1 MKKIFIAMMAM
12 AAFAAC
18 ATEDTIVTPKG
29 NAIAFGDAFVD
40 NATKAIIADA
50 DGITG
55 FTVFGNVV
63 ATADV
68 DTATPV
74 ALYGDTGATVTREDG
89 QSLGDAWVCSVVR
102 YWTPSCT
109 FNFAAIANHDGVT
122 VENGNGIPT
131 AIKYT
136 VANDDT
142 NDLIY
147 GVAAATTD
155 ASCVPSGSVNSNKV
169 VAFTMEHL
177 LSRVQLSFENG
188 VNTPDDAY
196 SYAISN
202 ITVSTWE
209 KGIYTIGKSTPWAQ
223 DGTGS
228 AELTYAAVETVAEGA
243 TVASATANVVIPGS
257 SVTVSFNY
265 ELKLNNTTIY
275 NGVVSGTIPS
285 GVTLQKGHSYNL
297 KAVLTLEKEIQF
309 TVSDDDNSLAAWT
322 SPATEVTVE

>member
-12 AAFAAC
+12 TAFAAC

-40 NATKAIIADA
+40 NSTKAIYEEAD
-50 DGITG
+50 DIQG

-63 ATADV
+63 ATANV
-68 DTATPV
+68 DTAIPV
-74 ALYGDTGATVTREDG
+74 ALYGDNGATVTRENG
-89 QSLGDAWVCSVVR
+89 QSLGDAWTCSVVR

-109 FNFAAIANHDGVT
+109 FNFVAIANHNGVT
-122 VENGNGIPT
+122 VDKGIPT

-177 LSRVQLSFENG
+177 LSRVQLSFANG
-188 VNTPDDAY
+188 VDTADNAY

-209 KGIYTIGKSTPWAQ
+209 KGIYTIGAPTPWAK
-223 DGTGS
+223 DGENLVS
-228 AELTYAAVETVAEGA
+228 LTYAAVGTVAEGT
-243 TVASATANVVIPGS
+243 TVASTTANVVIPGS

-265 ELKLNNTTIY
+265 ELKLNGATIY
-275 NGVVSGTIPS
+275 NGTVSGTIPS
-285 GVTLQKGHSYNL
+285 DVTLQKGHSYNL
-297 KAVLTLEKEIQF
+297 KAELTLEKEIQF

>member
-1 MKKIFIAMMAM
+1 MKKIFIAILAV

-29 NAIAFGDAFVD
+29 QAIAFGDAFVD
-40 NATKAIIADA
+40 NSTKAIYEEAD
-50 DGITG
+50 DIQG

-63 ATADV
+63 ATANV
-68 DTATPV
+68 ATATPV
-74 ALYGDTGATVTREDG
+74 ALYGDNGATVTR
-89 QSLGDAWVCSVVR
+89 GDAELGVAWDCDVIR

-109 FNFAAIANHDGVT
+109 FNFAAIANHNGVT
-122 VENGNGIPT
+122 VQNGIPT

-155 ASCVPSGSVNSNKV
+155 ASCQPSGSVNSNKV

-177 LSRVQLSFENG
+177 LSRVQLSFANG
-188 VNTPDDAY
+188 VNTADKAY

-209 KGIYTIGKSTPWAQ
+209 KGIYTIGTPTPWAK
-223 DGTGS
+223 DGENS
-228 AELTYAAVETVAEGA
+228 VNLTYANVDAVAEGA
-243 TVASATANVVIPGS
+243 TVASTTANVVIPGS

-265 ELKLNNTTIY
+265 ELKLNGATIC
-275 NGVVSGTIPS
+275 NGTVSGTIPS
-285 GVTLQKGHSYNL
+285 DVTLQKGHSYNL
-297 KAVLTLEKEIQF
+297 KAELTLENEIQF
-309 TVSDDDNSLAAWT
+309 TVSDDDDNSLAAWT

>member
-18 ATEDTIVTPKG
+18 ATEDTIVTPQG
-29 NAIAFGDAFVD
+29 AAIAFGDAFVD
-40 NATKAIIADA
+40 NATKAIYEKAD
-50 DGITG
+50 DIQG

-68 DTATPV
+68 ATATPV
-74 ALYGDTGATVTREDG
+74 ALYGDGAAVTRDG
-89 QSLGDAWVCSVVR
+89 AALGAAWSCDVTR

-122 VENGNGIPT
+122 VVDGIPT
-131 AIKYT
+131 AINYT

-147 GVAAATTD
+147 GVATATTD
-155 ASCVPSGSVNSNKV
+155 SSCVPSGSVNDAKV
-169 VAFTMEHL
+169 VAFTMVHL
-177 LSRVQLSFENG
+177 LSRVQLSFQNG
-188 VNTPDDAY
+188 VDTPDDAY

-202 ITVSTWE
+202 ITVSTWD
-209 KGIYTIGKSTPWAQ
+209 KGIYTIGKPTPWAQ

-228 AELTYAAVETVAEGA
+228 AELAYAAVDAVSEGA

-265 ELKLNNTTIY
+265 ALKLNGTTIY

-285 GVTLQKGHSYNL
+285 SVTLEKGHSYNL
-297 KAVLTLEKEIQF
+297 KAEFTLENKIQF
-309 TVSDDDNSLAAWT
+309 TVSNGENSLAAWT

>member
-12 AAFAAC
+12 AAMTAC
-18 ATEDTIVTPKG
+18 ATEDTIVTPQG
-29 NAIAFGDAFVD
+29 DAIAFGDAFVD
-40 NATKAIIADA
+40 SSTKAIYEKAD
-50 DGITG
+50 DIKG

-63 ATADV
+63 ATGSAN
-68 DTATPV
+68 APA
-74 ALYGDTGATVTREDG
+74 ALYGDTGAAVTRDG
-89 QSLGDAWVCSVVR
+89 AALGAAWTCDVTR

-109 FNFAAIANHDGVT
+109 FNFAAVANHDGVT
-122 VENGNGIPT
+122 VENGIPT
-131 AIKYT
+131 EIKYT

-147 GVAAATTD
+147 GVASATTD
-155 ASCVPSGSVNSNKV
+155 SSCAPSGSVNDAKV

-188 VNTPDDAY
+188 VNTADDAY

-209 KGIYTIGKSTPWAQ
+209 KGIYTIGAVTTPWAQ

-228 AELTYAAVETVAEGA
+228 AELAYAAVDAVSEGA
-243 TVASATANVVIPGS
+243 TVASTTANVVIPGS

-265 ELKLNNTTIY
+265 ELKLNGKTIY
-275 NGVVSGTIPS
+275 NGVVSGTTIPS
-285 GVTLQKGHSYNL
+285 SVILEKGHSYNL
-297 KAVLTLEKEIQF
+297 KAVLTLENEIQF
-309 TVSDDDNSLAAWT
+309 TVSDDENSLAAWT